1 MEKEFEEEKYKYNQ
15 KVDLLEK
22 EKNNVLFELNMEKK
36 NKESEIVKYQNI
48 IATIEKE
55 TNFLRN
61 SYEEYKK

>member
-36 NKESEIVKYQNI
+36 NKES
-48 IATIEKE
+48 
-55 TNFLRN
+55 
-61 SYEEYKK
+61 

>member
-1 MEKEFEEEKYKYNQ
+1 
-15 KVDLLEK
+15 LEK